1 MTRHK
6 VGSSDYAKVWDA
18 MEAWRKANA
27 EDPEYPARAAAWK
40 QRLAEFMA
48 TLDCE
53 CTWDACEGNGTT
65 LRCQSDTLSAAF
77 IHTWNCKEAKPWM
90 DHMPRSRDGFELRGS
105 ERSGSQYVRRKYTFG
120 FRVPLCPACLSE
132 LKRRA
137 AAKSAEARREKRA
150 GRDKDII
157 MLWDMG
163 KSQRFIAKA
172 LECSVG
178 TINGALSR
186 MGTDHAPAAGTPP
199 PAPS

>member
-6 VGSSDYAKVWDA
+6 EHECEIDEAAFLKA
-18 MEAWRKANA
+18 MASLAELKA
-27 EDPEYPARAAAWK
+27 DPEH
-40 QRLAEFMA
+40 QRRLVKERREIAEYMA

-53 CTWDACEGNGTT
+53 CPFEHCYGREGVQCLGWESKAGFRHDYGCT
-65 LRCQSDTLSAAF
+65 SF
-77 IHTWNCKEAKPWM
+77 KPWM
-90 DHMPRSRDGFELRGS
+90 DDMPISKDGFELRGS
-105 ERSGSQYVRRKYTFG
+105 ERDGTQVVRRKYTYG
-120 FRVPLCPACLSE
+120 FRVPLCPACVSE

-137 AAKSAEARREKRA
+137 AAKSAEARRGKRA
-150 GRDKDII
+150 ERDLDII

-186 MGTDHAPAAGTPP
+186 MAEMNGKNTKEKAPGL
-199 PAPS
+199 